1 MDDIKSGNPGLD
13 MSRERACAKLR
24 WLIRLICPN
33 LTCSTIRVKGKK
45 ASVAW
50 EAGLK
55 GLPYVPTGLSFNG
68 MIFLLNDGGI
78 MTCRRASDGKV
89 LWQERVVGAPYSSPI
104 LINDK
109 IYCFSKEG
117 DMSVMA
123 ASSKLELL
131 DSFKFPEGIYATP
144 AVAGGKLFVRT
155 FSNLY
160 CISK

>member
-1 MDDIKSGNPGLD
+1 M
-13 MSRERACAKLR
+13 
-24 WLIRLICPN
+24 
-33 LTCSTIRVKGKK
+33 
-45 ASVAW
+45 AW

-55 GLPYVPTGLSFNG
+55 GLPYVPTGLSYNG
-68 MIFLLNDGGI
+68 MIFLLNDGGV
-78 MTCRRASDGKV
+78 MTCRKASDGKV

-117 DMSVMA
+117 EMSVIA
-123 ASSKLELL
+123 ASANLKTLG
-131 DSFKFPEGIYATP
+131 SFKFPEGIYASP